1 MLIVEELALLREGV
15 AAVLEREGC
24 VVVGRAQI
32 TREAHD
38 ALAYDAPQLVVVGRL
53 LDAHI
58 AHLITTMKTP
68 FPAPLVIVLVDTAGA
83 AMVPD
88 LLAAGADG
96 VIRRSASVEELT
108 TALGVVLDGGR
119 HIAPSLLPSLAGSV
133 APDIDLTTG
142 SGEAAMLS
150 VREREMLVFLAQG
163 KTNREIADELC
174 ISVPTVKS
182 HLARVYNKLGV
193 NCRADA
199 LGAAV
204 NLGLLV

>member
-1 MLIVEELALLREGV
+1 MLI
-15 AAVLEREGC
+15 
-24 VVVGRAQI
+24 
-32 TREAHD
+32 
-38 ALAYDAPQLVVVGRL
+38 AP
-53 LDAHI
+53 
-58 AHLITTMKTP
+58 
-68 FPAPLVIVLVDTAGA
+68 AGA
-83 AMVPD
+83 ATVPE
-88 LLAAGADG
+88 LLTAGADG
-96 VIRRSASVEELT
+96 VIRRSASVAELT
-108 TALGVVLDGGR
+108 TALNVVLDGGR
-119 HIAPSLLPSLAGSV
+119 HIAPSLLPALAGSV

-163 KTNREIADELC
+163 RTNREIADELC

-193 NCRADA
+193 NSRADA